1 MRCHLIITKVQQC
14 FLKVTVMREVY
25 KNVVLIIA
33 TLQYAFIASAS
44 TQKFWISYNTCS
56 LKAEKIEMHIYA
68 KE

>member
-1 MRCHLIITKVQQC
+1 
-14 FLKVTVMREVY
+14 MREVY
-25 KNVVLIIA
+25 KNLVLIIA

-56 LKAEKIEMHIYA
+56 LKAEKKEMHIYA

>member
-44 TQKFWISYNTCS
+44 TQKF
-56 LKAEKIEMHIYA
+56 
-68 KE
+68 